1 MPPKKKAASGY
12 TAVPGAVDVRS
23 VLRKSTTVVAVL
35 SDNTGARW
43 IDHAQECRE
52 LPQRFY

>member
-1 MPPKKKAASGY
+1 MHGTNSVSAA
-12 TAVPGAVDVRS
+12 DVYSCFRCAI
-23 VLRKSTTVVAVL
+23 LGKSTTVVAVL